1 MKLAERATRNTMK
14 NKIGTKN
21 DLERYLSDKIFKSST
36 KKLDSNDLT
45 DFPQIDVMEI
55 RKRITFGLMSQME
68 IMKFLS
74 IKI

>member
-1 MKLAERATRNTMK
+1 MK

-45 DFPQIDVMEI
+45 DFPQIDVLDI
-55 RKRITFGLMSQME
+55 RLVSN
-68 IMKFLS
+68 
-74 IKI
+74 